1 MAGGDQAP
9 AGPDLTLGVPTA
21 ELADGS
27 MLAGH
32 VGDKPVLLARRNSE
46 FFAVDATC
54 THYGGPLPEG
64 LMVGDTVRCPWHH
77 ACFDLRT
84 GVALRPPALNN
95 LGCWQ
100 VEQRGDRVFVTVQAP
115 EPARPPGSRRAGR
128 VTPESVIIVGAGAAG
143 ESAAE
148 TLREEGYAG
157 PVVLFDPD
165 PDAPY
170 DRPNLSKDY
179 LAGTAQ
185 EEWIPL
191 HPPE

>member
-1 MAGGDQAP
+1 MAGSDQAP

-46 FFAVDATC
+46 FFAVDGTC

-77 ACFDLRT
+77 ACFDLWT
-84 GVALRPPALNN
+84 GVA
-95 LGCWQ
+95 
-100 VEQRGDRVFVTVQAP
+100 
-115 EPARPPGSRRAGR
+115 ARPRSRRAGR
-128 VTPESVIIVGAGAAG
+128 VTPEAVIIVGAGAAG

-148 TLREEGYAG
+148 AVREEGYPG
-157 PVVLFDPD
+157 SVVLFDPD
-165 PDAPY
+165 PEA
-170 DRPNLSKDY
+170 
-179 LAGTAQ
+179 
-185 EEWIPL
+185 
-191 HPPE
+191 